1 MSVNLTRLGGLEP
14 PETTALTTT
23 SATVV
28 HTASTAFVRAIETI
42 VLTNV
47 DTANTCYVIL
57 AWNDGSTD
65 STFWV
70 GTVPAGDTKV
80 IDNIPI
86 LTDGKGKVRS
96 IKATAAAA
104 DDINVTVIS
113 SAISRQAAPSRSSAT
128 PS

>member
-1 MSVNLTRLGGLEP
+1 VSVNLNRLGGLEP

-23 SATVV
+23 NATVV

-42 VLTNV
+42 VLCNIDNTNACV
-47 DTANTCYVIL
+47 VL
-57 AWNDGSTD
+57 LSWNDGSTD
-65 STFWV
+65 TTFWNGEV
-70 GTVPAGDTKV
+70 ASGETVT

>member
-1 MSVNLTRLGGLEP
+1 MSVNLNRLGGLEP

-23 SATVV
+23 NATVV

-42 VLTNV
+42 VLCNIDNTNACV
-47 DTANTCYVIL
+47 VL
-57 AWNDGSTD
+57 LSWNDGSTD
-65 STFWV
+65 TTFWNGEV
-70 GTVPAGDTKV
+70 ASGETVI

>member
-1 MSVNLTRLGGLEP
+1 VSVNLTRIGGLEP

-23 SATVV
+23 NATVV

-42 VLTNV
+42 VLCNIDNTNACV
-47 DTANTCYVIL
+47 VL
-57 AWNDGSTD
+57 LSWNDGSTD
-65 STFWV
+65 TTFWNGEV
-70 GTVPAGDTKV
+70 ASGETVI

-86 LTDGKGKVRS
+86 MTDGKGRVRS

-128 PS
+128 PA

>member
-1 MSVNLTRLGGLEP
+1 MSVNLNRLGGLEP

-23 SATVV
+23 NATVV
-28 HTASTAFVRAIETI
+28 HTASTTFVRAIETI
-42 VLTNV
+42 VLCNV
-47 DTANTCYVIL
+47 DNTNACVVL
-57 AWNDGSTD
+57 LSWNDGSTD
-65 STFWV
+65 TTFWNGEV
-70 GTVPAGDTKV
+70 ASGETVI

>member
-1 MSVNLTRLGGLEP
+1 VSVNLTRIGGLEP

-23 SATVV
+23 NATVV

-42 VLTNV
+42 VLCNIDNTNACV
-47 DTANTCYVIL
+47 VL
-57 AWNDGSTD
+57 LSWNDGSTD
-65 STFWV
+65 TTFWNGEV
-70 GTVPAGDTKV
+70 ASGETVT

>member
-1 MSVNLTRLGGLEP
+1 VSVNLTRIGGLEP

-23 SATVV
+23 NATVV

-42 VLTNV
+42 VLCNIDNTNACV
-47 DTANTCYVIL
+47 VL
-57 AWNDGSTD
+57 LSWNDGSTD
-65 STFWV
+65 TTFWNGEV
-70 GTVPAGDTKV
+70 ASGETVI

-86 LTDGKGKVRS
+86 MTDGKGRVRS